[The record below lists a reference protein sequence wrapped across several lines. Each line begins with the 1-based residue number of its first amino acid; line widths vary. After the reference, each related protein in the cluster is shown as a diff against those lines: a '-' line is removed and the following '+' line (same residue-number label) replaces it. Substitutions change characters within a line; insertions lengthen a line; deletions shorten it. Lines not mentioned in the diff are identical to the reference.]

1 VISETG
7 LISGIFINRSV
18 NEIDININVKAFNE
32 REWMHVNAPIVEN
45 YDLSIQLLAAKFSVS
60 VSQRDARYKTPCVS
74 QVFSISSD
82 DAYVASSL
90 FATGL
95 L

>member
-45 YDLSIQLLAAKFSVS
+45 YDLSILLAAKFSVS
-60 VSQRDARYKTPCVS
+60 VSQRNARYKTPCVS